1 MPRNEN
7 YPPDI
12 RNFDNVPGSPY
23 YVDPMDAIEDARDEL
38 VQKWQAEYVRT
49 GKVEWLGGDP
59 HDEMDKGETLGE
71 MFDRMAM
78 DEVNANPDRYITD
91 NEKLNWG

>member
-1 MPRNEN
+1 MPRNDNE
-7 YPPDI
+7 PDDC
-12 RNFDNVPGSPY
+12 RMFDNVQGSPY
-23 YVDPMDAIEDARDEL
+23 YVDPMDAILDARDEL

-49 GKVEWLGGDP
+49 GLVEWLGGDP

-78 DEVNANPDRYITD
+78 AEVQSDPEKYIND
-91 NEKLNWG
+91 INWR